1 VPGKKKTGSGEG
13 AEEMGVLPDLG
24 PQNHKKGSNG
34 HHGSDGVNR
43 VLLLGSD
50 GDTLGF
56 LVGKNTDPLVNHHFR
71 SRIFDC
77 HLWFGTTFRRAKM
90 GLGDV
95 FLINQRLTTPPL
107 STTYRCQCVFFLFK
121 PPFTGDLRL
130 PAFPYEKAMKNPE
143 CSCRKTSRC

>member
-1 VPGKKKTGSGEG
+1 MPGKKKTGSGEG

-71 SRIFDC
+71 PRIFDC

-107 STTYRCQCVFFLFK
+107 STTYRCQCVFSYSNLHLQGIFDCPLS
-121 PPFTGDLRL
+121 P
-130 PAFPYEKAMKNPE
+130 MK
-143 CSCRKTSRC
+143 KL